1 LTTEEYENRKKKE
14 NPAIFW
20 LPSGPK
26 CRNLMIS
33 YIFYKPG
40 VFGPLKKERKFV
52 GVEIY
57 FFGSLS
63 DENSPPI
70 ETLGQKWEK
79 KLVKIARVLYLV
91 FGM

>member
-1 LTTEEYENRKKKE
+1 MKTEQNK

-40 VFGPLKKERKFV
+40 VFGQLKKERNFV
-52 GVEIY
+52 GVEIN
-57 FFGSLS
+57 FLGSLN
-63 DENSPPI
+63 DENSPQI

-79 KLVKIARVLYLV
+79 KLVKIAKVLYLV
-91 FGM
+91 SSM